1 MKLFLKPITLKEDTL
16 NEINSGNY
24 DVNLF
29 ISSIKSYL
37 SRANDLIYTKIESQ
51 NALELYQKLKPIYNI
66 KLNTN
71 DYLKAL
77 SKKYNKHYTNFITI
91 RDNDDNYF
99 AITTNKYAYLDES
112 TIDLNKFRN
121 LINREELIILNKEII
136 RDEYLDETNELFSY
150 FLEILKKE
158 LLVKNILF
166 DLKWYTKEV
175 MHQARTVADL
185 ANNKTNLELAEIGKM
200 YKNAL
205 DNCYNEGTITK
216 TKKISVPKH
225 RHRHKQNNK

>member
-1 MKLFLKPITLKEDTL
+1 MKLFIKTITLKEDTL
-16 NEINSGNY
+16 EEINRGNY
-24 DVNLF
+24 DVNNF
-29 ISSIKSYL
+29 IATINEYL
-37 SRANDLIYTKIESQ
+37 SRANDLIYTKIESL
-51 NALELYQKLKPIYNI
+51 NELELYQKIKPIYNI

-77 SKKYNKHYTNFITI
+77 SKKYNKHYTNLISI
-91 RDNDDNYF
+91 RVNEENYF
-99 AITTNKYAYLDES
+99 VLSTNKYAYLDES

-121 LINREELIILNKEII
+121 LINREELIILNKELI
-136 RDEYLDETNELFSY
+136 RNEYLDETNELFSY

-185 ANNKTNLELAEIGKM
+185 ANNEKNPELFEIGKM
-200 YKNAL
+200 YKKAL
-205 DNCYNEGTITK
+205 ANCYNEGTISK

-225 RHRHKQNNK
+225 RKNKRK

>member
-1 MKLFLKPITLKEDTL
+1 MKLILKPITLKEDTL
-16 NEINSGNY
+16 NEINIGNY

-29 ISSIKSYL
+29 ISSITSYL
-37 SRANDLIYTKIESQ
+37 EKANDLLYTKIESL

-91 RDNDDNYF
+91 RVNEDNYF
-99 AITTNKYAYLDES
+99 VLSTNKYAYLDES

-121 LINREELIILNKEII
+121 LINGEELIILNKELI
-136 RDEYLDETNELFSY
+136 RNEYLDESNELY
-150 FLEILKKE
+150 PYLLEILQKE
-158 LLVKNILF
+158 LQVKNILF

-175 MHQARTVADL
+175 MHQARRVADL
-185 ANNKTNLELAEIGKM
+185 ANNDKNPELAEIGKM
-200 YKNAL
+200 YKVAL
-205 DNCYNEGTITK
+205 DNCYNEGTISK

-225 RHRHKQNNK
+225 RKNKRN

>member
-1 MKLFLKPITLKEDTL
+1 MKLILKPITLKEDTL

-37 SRANDLIYTKIESQ
+37 EKANDLLYTKIESL

-91 RDNDDNYF
+91 RVNEDNYF
-99 AITTNKYAYLDES
+99 VLSTNKYAYLDES

-121 LINREELIILNKEII
+121 LINREELIILNKELI
-136 RDEYLDETNELFSY
+136 RNEYLDETNELFSY

-175 MHQARTVADL
+175 MHQARTVTDL
-185 ANNKTNLELAEIGKM
+185 ANNETNPELAEIGKM
-200 YKNAL
+200 YKIAL

-225 RHRHKQNNK
+225 RKTKRN

>member
-1 MKLFLKPITLKEDTL
+1 MKLILKPITLKEDTL
-16 NEINSGNY
+16 NEINIGNY

-29 ISSIKSYL
+29 ISSITSYL
-37 SRANDLIYTKIESQ
+37 EKANDLLYTKIESL

-91 RDNDDNYF
+91 RVNEDNYF
-99 AITTNKYAYLDES
+99 VLSTNKYAYLDES

-136 RDEYLDETNELFSY
+136 RNEYLDETNELFSY

-158 LLVKNILF
+158 LLVKKILF

-175 MHQARTVADL
+175 MHQARRVADL
-185 ANNKTNLELAEIGKM
+185 ANNDKNPELAEIGKM
-200 YKNAL
+200 YKVAL
-205 DNCYNEGTITK
+205 DNCYNEGTISK

-225 RHRHKQNNK
+225 RKIKRN

>member
-1 MKLFLKPITLKEDTL
+1 MKLILKPITLKEDTL

-37 SRANDLIYTKIESQ
+37 EKANDLLYTKIESLD
-51 NALELYQKLKPIYNI
+51 AFKLYQILKSIYNI
-66 KLNTN
+66 KINSS

-77 SKKYNKHYTNFITI
+77 SKKYNKHYTNFIAI
-91 RDNDDNYF
+91 RVNDDNYF
-99 AITTNKYAYLDES
+99 VITTNKYAYLDES

-121 LINREELIILNKEII
+121 LINREELIILNKELI
-136 RDEYLDETNELFSY
+136 RNEYLDETNELFSY

-175 MHQARTVADL
+175 MHQARIVADL
-185 ANNKTNLELAEIGKM
+185 ANNEKNPELFEIGKM
-200 YKNAL
+200 YKKAL
-205 DNCYNEGTITK
+205 ANCYNEGTISK

-225 RHRHKQNNK
+225 RKIKRN

>member
-1 MKLFLKPITLKEDTL
+1 MKLILKPITLKEDTL
-16 NEINSGNY
+16 NEINIGNY

-37 SRANDLIYTKIESQ
+37 EKANDLLYTKIESL

-91 RDNDDNYF
+91 RVNEDNYF
-99 AITTNKYAYLDES
+99 VLSTNKYAYLDES

-121 LINREELIILNKEII
+121 LINREELIILNKELIKN
-136 RDEYLDETNELFSY
+136 EYLDESNELFPY

-175 MHQARTVADL
+175 MHQARTVTDL
-185 ANNKTNLELAEIGKM
+185 ANNETNPELAEIGKM
-200 YKNAL
+200 YKIAL

-225 RHRHKQNNK
+225 RKTKRN

>member
-16 NEINSGNY
+16 EEINKGNY
-24 DVNLF
+24 DVNNF
-29 ISSIKSYL
+29 ISSINEYL
-37 SRANDLIYTKIESQ
+37 SRANDLIYTKIESL
-51 NALELYQKLKPIYNI
+51 NALELYQKLKPICNI

-91 RDNDDNYF
+91 RVNEDNYF
-99 AITTNKYAYLDES
+99 VLSTNKYAYLDES

-121 LINREELIILNKEII
+121 LINREELIILNKELI
-136 RDEYLDETNELFSY
+136 RNEYLDETNELFSY

-185 ANNKTNLELAEIGKM
+185 ANNEKNPELFEIGKM
-200 YKNAL
+200 YKKAL
-205 DNCYNEGTITK
+205 DNCYNEGTISK
-216 TKKISVPKH
+216 PKKISVPKH
-225 RHRHKQNNK
+225 RKIKRN

>member
-16 NEINSGNY
+16 EEINRGNY
-24 DVNLF
+24 DVNNY
-29 ISSIKSYL
+29 ISSIKGYL
-37 SRANDLIYTKIESQ
+37 SQANDLLYTKIESL
-51 NALELYQKLKPIYNI
+51 NELELYQKLQSIYNI

-77 SKKYNKHYTNFITI
+77 SKKYNKRYTNFITI
-91 RDNDDNYF
+91 KVNDDNYF
-99 AITTNKYAYLDES
+99 VLSTNKYAYLDES

-121 LINREELIILNKEII
+121 LTNREELIILNKELISN
-136 RDEYLDETNELFSY
+136 EYLDETNCLFPY

-175 MHQARTVADL
+175 MHQARTVTDL
-185 ANNKTNLELAEIGKM
+185 ANNETNPELAEIGKM
-200 YKNAL
+200 YKDAL
-205 DNCYNEGTITK
+205 ANCYNEGTISK

-225 RHRHKQNNK
+225 RKNKRN

>member
-1 MKLFLKPITLKEDTL
+1 MKLILKPITLKEDTL
-16 NEINSGNY
+16 NEINIGNY

-29 ISSIKSYL
+29 ISSITSYL
-37 SRANDLIYTKIESQ
+37 EKANDLLYTKIESL

-91 RDNDDNYF
+91 RVNEDNYF
-99 AITTNKYAYLDES
+99 VLSTNKYAYLDES

-121 LINREELIILNKEII
+121 LINREELIILNKELI
-136 RDEYLDETNELFSY
+136 RNEYLDESNELY
-150 FLEILKKE
+150 PYLLEILQKE
-158 LLVKNILF
+158 LQVKNILF

-175 MHQARTVADL
+175 MHQARRVADL
-185 ANNKTNLELAEIGKM
+185 ANNDKNPELAEIGKM
-200 YKNAL
+200 YKVAL
-205 DNCYNEGTITK
+205 DNCYNEGTISK

-225 RHRHKQNNK
+225 RKNKRN

>member
-1 MKLFLKPITLKEDTL
+1 MKLILKPITLKEDTL
-16 NEINSGNY
+16 NEINIGNY

-29 ISSIKSYL
+29 ISSIKSHL
-37 SRANDLIYTKIESQ
+37 EKANDLIYTKIESL

-91 RDNDDNYF
+91 RVNEDNYF
-99 AITTNKYAYLDES
+99 VLSTNKYAYLDES

-121 LINREELIILNKEII
+121 LINREELIILNKELI
-136 RDEYLDETNELFSY
+136 RNEYLDETNELFSY

-158 LLVKNILF
+158 LLVKNIIF

-175 MHQARTVADL
+175 MHQARRVADL
-185 ANNKTNLELAEIGKM
+185 ANNDKNPELAEIGKM
-200 YKNAL
+200 YKVAL
-205 DNCYNEGTITK
+205 DNCYNEGTISK

-225 RHRHKQNNK
+225 RKIKRN

>member
-1 MKLFLKPITLKEDTL
+1 MKLILKPITLKEDTL
-16 NEINSGNY
+16 NEINIGNY

-37 SRANDLIYTKIESQ
+37 EKANDLLYTKIESL

-91 RDNDDNYF
+91 RVNEDNYF
-99 AITTNKYAYLDES
+99 VLSTNKYAYLDES

-121 LINREELIILNKEII
+121 LINREELIILNKELI
-136 RDEYLDETNELFSY
+136 RNEYLDETNELFSY

-166 DLKWYTKEV
+166 DLKWYTKEI
-175 MHQARTVADL
+175 MHQAKIITDL
-185 ANNKTNLELAEIGKM
+185 ANNEKNPELFKIGKM
-200 YKNAL
+200 YKKTLA
-205 DNCYNEGTITK
+205 NCYNKGIISK

-225 RHRHKQNNK
+225 RKIKRN

>member
-16 NEINSGNY
+16 EEINRGNY
-24 DVNLF
+24 DVNNF
-29 ISSIKSYL
+29 ISSINEYL
-37 SRANDLIYTKIESQ
+37 SRANDLIYTKIESL
-51 NALELYQKLKPIYNI
+51 NELELYQNLKPIYNI

-91 RDNDDNYF
+91 RVNEDNYF
-99 AITTNKYAYLDES
+99 VLSTNKYAYLDES

-121 LINREELIILNKEII
+121 LINREELIILNKELI
-136 RDEYLDETNELFSY
+136 RNEYLDETNELFSY

-175 MHQARTVADL
+175 MHQAKIITDL
-185 ANNKTNLELAEIGKM
+185 AKNEKNPELFEIGKM
-200 YKNAL
+200 YKKAL
-205 DNCYNEGTITK
+205 DNCYNEGTISK

-225 RHRHKQNNK
+225 RKIKRN

>member
-121 LINREELIILNKEII
+121 LINREELIILIKEII
-136 RDEYLDETNELFSY
+136 RDEYLD
-150 FLEILKKE
+150 
-158 LLVKNILF
+158 
-166 DLKWYTKEV
+166 
-175 MHQARTVADL
+175 
-185 ANNKTNLELAEIGKM
+185 
-200 YKNAL
+200 
-205 DNCYNEGTITK
+205 
-216 TKKISVPKH
+216 
-225 RHRHKQNNK
+225 

>member
-16 NEINSGNY
+16 DEINRGNY
-24 DVNLF
+24 YVNNF
-29 ISSIKSYL
+29 ISSIKEYL
-37 SRANDLIYTKIESQ
+37 ERSNDLLNTKIESL
-51 NALELYQKLKPIYNI
+51 NELELYQKLKPIYNI

-91 RDNDDNYF
+91 KVNDDNYF
-99 AITTNKYAYLDES
+99 VLSTSKYAYLDES
-112 TIDLNKFRN
+112 IIDLNKFRN
-121 LINREELIILNKEII
+121 LINREELIILNKELIKN
-136 RDEYLDETNELFSY
+136 EYLDESNDIFPY

-175 MHQARTVADL
+175 MHQARTVTDL
-185 ANNKTNLELAEIGKM
+185 ATNETNPELAEIGKM
-200 YKNAL
+200 YKYAL
-205 DNCYNEGTITK
+205 ANCYNEGTITK
-216 TKKISVPKH
+216 NKKISVPKH
-225 RHRHKQNNK
+225 RKTKRN

>member
-1 MKLFLKPITLKEDTL
+1 MKLILKPITLKEDTL

-29 ISSIKSYL
+29 IPSIKSHL
-37 SRANDLIYTKIESQ
+37 EKANDLIYTKIESL
-51 NALELYQKLKPIYNI
+51 NELELYQKLKPIYNI

-91 RDNDDNYF
+91 RVNEDNYF
-99 AITTNKYAYLDES
+99 VLSTNKYAYLDES

-121 LINREELIILNKEII
+121 LINREELIILNKELI
-136 RDEYLDETNELFSY
+136 RNEYLDETNELFSY

-185 ANNKTNLELAEIGKM
+185 ANNEKNPELFEIGKM
-200 YKNAL
+200 YKKAL
-205 DNCYNEGTITK
+205 ANCYNEGTISK

-225 RHRHKQNNK
+225 RKNKRK

>member
-1 MKLFLKPITLKEDTL
+1 MKLILKPITLKEDTL

-29 ISSIKSYL
+29 ISSIKSHL
-37 SRANDLIYTKIESQ
+37 EKANDLIYTKIESQ

-91 RDNDDNYF
+91 RVNEDNYF
-99 AITTNKYAYLDES
+99 VLSTNKYAYLDES

-121 LINREELIILNKEII
+121 LINREELIILNKELI
-136 RDEYLDETNELFSY
+136 RNEYLDETNELFSY

-185 ANNKTNLELAEIGKM
+185 ANNEKNPELFEIGKM
-200 YKNAL
+200 YKKAL
-205 DNCYNEGTITK
+205 ANCYNEGIISK

-225 RHRHKQNNK
+225 RKNKRN

>member
-1 MKLFLKPITLKEDTL
+1 MKLILKPITLKEDTL

-24 DVNLF
+24 DVTNF
-29 ISSIKSYL
+29 ISSIKEYL
-37 SRANDLIYTKIESQ
+37 SQANNLLYTKIESL
-51 NALELYQKLKPIYNI
+51 NELELYQKLQSIYNI

-71 DYLKAL
+71 DYLKSL

-91 RDNDDNYF
+91 KVNDDNYF
-99 AITTNKYAYLDES
+99 VLSTNKYAYLDES

-121 LINREELIILNKEII
+121 LINREELIILNKELI
-136 RDEYLDETNELFSY
+136 RNEYLDETNELFSY

-185 ANNKTNLELAEIGKM
+185 ANNEKNPELFEIGKM
-200 YKNAL
+200 YKKAL
-205 DNCYNEGTITK
+205 DNCYNEGIISK

-225 RHRHKQNNK
+225 RKNKRK

>member
-1 MKLFLKPITLKEDTL
+1 MKLILKPITLKEDTL
-16 NEINSGNY
+16 NEINRGNY
-24 DVNLF
+24 DVNYF
-29 ISSIKSYL
+29 ISSIKAYL
-37 SRANDLIYTKIESQ
+37 EKSNDLLYTKIER
-51 NALELYQKLKPIYNI
+51 LDTFELYQILKPIYNI
-66 KLNTN
+66 KININ

-91 RDNDDNYF
+91 KVNDDNYF
-99 AITTNKYAYLDES
+99 VLSTSKYAYLDES

-121 LINREELIILNKEII
+121 LINREELIILNKELIKN
-136 RDEYLDETNELFSY
+136 EYLDESNELFPY

-175 MHQARTVADL
+175 MHQARTVTDL
-185 ANNKTNLELAEIGKM
+185 ANNETNLELAEIGKM
-200 YKNAL
+200 YKIAL

-216 TKKISVPKH
+216 IKKISVPKH
-225 RHRHKQNNK
+225 HKNKRK

>member
-1 MKLFLKPITLKEDTL
+1 MKLILKPITLKEDTL

-29 ISSIKSYL
+29 ISSIKSHL
-37 SRANDLIYTKIESQ
+37 EKANDLIYTKIESL
-51 NALELYQKLKPIYNI
+51 NELELYQKLKPIYNI

-91 RDNDDNYF
+91 RVNEDNYF
-99 AITTNKYAYLDES
+99 VLSTNKYAYLDES

-121 LINREELIILNKEII
+121 LINREELIILNKELI
-136 RDEYLDETNELFSY
+136 RNEYLDETNELFSY

-158 LLVKNILF
+158 LLVKNIIF

-175 MHQARTVADL
+175 MHQARRVADL
-185 ANNKTNLELAEIGKM
+185 ANNDKNPELAEIGKM
-200 YKNAL
+200 YKVAL
-205 DNCYNEGTITK
+205 DNCYNEGTISK

-225 RHRHKQNNK
+225 RKIKRN

>member
-1 MKLFLKPITLKEDTL
+1 MKLLLKPITLKEDTL
-16 NEINSGNY
+16 EEINRGNY

-29 ISSIKSYL
+29 ISLIKSYL
-37 SRANDLIYTKIESQ
+37 EKANDLLYTKIESLDE
-51 NALELYQKLKPIYNI
+51 LELYQILKPIYNI
-66 KLNTN
+66 KINSN

-91 RDNDDNYF
+91 RVNDDNYF

-112 TIDLNKFRN
+112 IIDLTKFRN
-121 LINREELIILNKEII
+121 LINREELILINKQLINNK
-136 RDEYLDETNELFSY
+136 YLYETNELFSY
-150 FLEILKKE
+150 FLEIIKKE

-175 MHQARTVADL
+175 MHQAKIITDL
-185 ANNKTNLELAEIGKM
+185 AKNEKNPELFEIGKM
-200 YKNAL
+200 YKKAL
-205 DNCYNEGTITK
+205 DNCYNEGIISK

-225 RHRHKQNNK
+225 RKNKRN

>member
-16 NEINSGNY
+16 EEINRGNY
-24 DVNLF
+24 DVNNF
-29 ISSIKSYL
+29 ISSINEYL
-37 SRANDLIYTKIESQ
+37 SGANDLIYTKIESL
-51 NALELYQKLKPIYNI
+51 NELELYQKLQSIYNI

-91 RDNDDNYF
+91 KVNDDNYF
-99 AITTNKYAYLDES
+99 VLTTSKYAYLDES

-121 LINREELIILNKEII
+121 LLNREELIILNKELIKN
-136 RDEYLDETNELFSY
+136 EYLDESNELFPY

-175 MHQARTVADL
+175 MHQARTVTDL
-185 ANNKTNLELAEIGKM
+185 ANNETNPELAEIGKM
-200 YKNAL
+200 YKIAL

-225 RHRHKQNNK
+225 RKTKRN

>member
-16 NEINSGNY
+16 EEINRGNY
-24 DVNLF
+24 DVNNF
-29 ISSIKSYL
+29 ISSINEYL
-37 SRANDLIYTKIESQ
+37 SRANDLIYTKIESL

-91 RDNDDNYF
+91 RVNEDNYF
-99 AITTNKYAYLDES
+99 VLSTNKYAYLDES

-121 LINREELIILNKEII
+121 LINREELIILNKELI
-136 RDEYLDETNELFSY
+136 RNEYLDETNELFSY

-185 ANNKTNLELAEIGKM
+185 ANNEKNPELFEIGKM
-200 YKNAL
+200 YKKAL
-205 DNCYNEGTITK
+205 ANCYNEGTISK
-216 TKKISVPKH
+216 TKKISVHKH
-225 RHRHKQNNK
+225 RKIKRN

>member
-1 MKLFLKPITLKEDTL
+1 MKLILKPITLKEDTL
-16 NEINSGNY
+16 EEINRGNY
-24 DVNLF
+24 DVNNF
-29 ISSIKSYL
+29 ISSINEYL
-37 SRANDLIYTKIESQ
+37 SRANDLIYTKIESL
-51 NALELYQKLKPIYNI
+51 NELELYQKLKPIYNI
-66 KLNTN
+66 ELNTN

-91 RDNDDNYF
+91 RVNEDNYF
-99 AITTNKYAYLDES
+99 VLSTNKYAYLDES

-121 LINREELIILNKEII
+121 LINREELIILNKEQI
-136 RDEYLDETNELFSY
+136 RNEYLDETNELFSY

-175 MHQARTVADL
+175 MHQAKIITDL
-185 ANNKTNLELAEIGKM
+185 AKDETNPELFEIGKM
-200 YKNAL
+200 YKKAL
-205 DNCYNEGTITK
+205 DNCYNEGTISK

-225 RHRHKQNNK
+225 RKNKRK

>member
-16 NEINSGNY
+16 EEINRGNY
-24 DVNLF
+24 DVNNF
-29 ISSIKSYL
+29 ISSINEYL
-37 SRANDLIYTKIESQ
+37 SQANDLLYTKIESL
-51 NALELYQKLKPIYNI
+51 NELELYQKLKPIYNI

-77 SKKYNKHYTNFITI
+77 SQKYNKHYTNFITI
-91 RDNDDNYF
+91 KVNDDNYF
-99 AITTNKYAYLDES
+99 VLSTSKYAYLDES

-121 LINREELIILNKEII
+121 LINREELIILNKELIKN
-136 RDEYLDETNELFSY
+136 EYLDESNELFPY

-175 MHQARTVADL
+175 MHQARTVTDL

-225 RHRHKQNNK
+225 RKIKRN

>member
-1 MKLFLKPITLKEDTL
+1 MKLILKPITLKEDTL

-24 DVNLF
+24 DVTNF
-29 ISSIKSYL
+29 ISSIKAYL
-37 SRANDLIYTKIESQ
+37 EKSNDLLYTKIESLD
-51 NALELYQKLKPIYNI
+51 AFELYQILKPIYNI
-66 KLNTN
+66 KINTN

-91 RDNDDNYF
+91 KVNEDNYF
-99 AITTNKYAYLDES
+99 ALSTSKYAYLDES

-121 LINREELIILNKEII
+121 LTNREELIILNKQLINN
-136 RDEYLDETNELFSY
+136 EYLDEANCLFPY
-150 FLEILKKE
+150 ILEILKKE
-158 LLVKNILF
+158 ILVKNILF

-175 MHQARTVADL
+175 MHQARSVTDL
-185 ANNKTNLELAEIGKM
+185 ANNVKNPELAEIGKM

-205 DNCYNEGTITK
+205 DNCYNEGTISK

-225 RHRHKQNNK
+225 RKNKRN

>member
-1 MKLFLKPITLKEDTL
+1 MKLLLKPITLKEDTL
-16 NEINSGNY
+16 EEINRGNY
-24 DVNLF
+24 DVNNF
-29 ISSIKSYL
+29 ILSINEYL
-37 SRANDLIYTKIESQ
+37 SRENDLIYTKIESL
-51 NALELYQKLKPIYNI
+51 NELELYQKLKPIYNI

-91 RDNDDNYF
+91 RVNEDNYF
-99 AITTNKYAYLDES
+99 AITTNKYTYLDES

-121 LINREELIILNKEII
+121 LINREELIILNKELI
-136 RDEYLDETNELFSY
+136 RNEYLDETNELFSY

-185 ANNKTNLELAEIGKM
+185 ANNEKNPELFKIGKM
-200 YKNAL
+200 YKKAL
-205 DNCYNEGTITK
+205 ANCYNEGIISK

-225 RHRHKQNNK
+225 RKIKRN

>member
-16 NEINSGNY
+16 EEINRGNY
-24 DVNLF
+24 DVNNF
-29 ISSIKSYL
+29 ISSINEYL
-37 SRANDLIYTKIESQ
+37 SRANDLIYTKIESL

-71 DYLKAL
+71 DYLKAI

-91 RDNDDNYF
+91 RVNEDNYF
-99 AITTNKYAYLDES
+99 VLSTNKYAYLDES

-121 LINREELIILNKEII
+121 LINREELIILNKELI
-136 RDEYLDETNELFSY
+136 RNEYLDETNELFSY

-185 ANNKTNLELAEIGKM
+185 ANNEKNPELFEIGKM
-200 YKNAL
+200 YKKAL
-205 DNCYNEGTITK
+205 ANCYNEGTISK
-216 TKKISVPKH
+216 TKKISVHKH
-225 RHRHKQNNK
+225 RKIKRN

>member
-1 MKLFLKPITLKEDTL
+1 MKLILKPITLKEDTL

-24 DVNLF
+24 DVNNF
-29 ISSIKSYL
+29 ISSINEYL
-37 SRANDLIYTKIESQ
+37 SRANDLIYTKIESL
-51 NALELYQKLKPIYNI
+51 NELELYQKLKPIYNI
-66 KLNTN
+66 KLNSN

-91 RDNDDNYF
+91 RVNDDNYF
-99 AITTNKYAYLDES
+99 DITTNKYAYLDES
-112 TIDLNKFRN
+112 IIDLTKFRN
-121 LINREELIILNKEII
+121 LINREELILINKQLINNK
-136 RDEYLDETNELFSY
+136 YLDETNELFSY

-175 MHQARTVADL
+175 MHQARRVADL
-185 ANNKTNLELAEIGKM
+185 ANNDKNPELAEIGKM
-200 YKNAL
+200 YKVAL
-205 DNCYNEGTITK
+205 DNCYNEGTISK

-225 RHRHKQNNK
+225 RKNKRN

>member
-1 MKLFLKPITLKEDTL
+1 MKLILKPITLKEDTL
-16 NEINSGNY
+16 NEINIGNY
-24 DVNLF
+24 DVNNF
-29 ISSIKSYL
+29 ISSINEYL
-37 SRANDLIYTKIESQ
+37 SRANDLIYTKIESL
-51 NALELYQKLKPIYNI
+51 NELELYQKLKPIYNI
-66 KLNTN
+66 KLNSN

-91 RDNDDNYF
+91 RVNDDNYF

-112 TIDLNKFRN
+112 IIDLTKFRN
-121 LINREELIILNKEII
+121 LINRKELILINKQLINNK
-136 RDEYLDETNELFSY
+136 YLDETNELFSY

-175 MHQARTVADL
+175 MHQARRVADL
-185 ANNKTNLELAEIGKM
+185 ANNDKNPELAEIGKM
-200 YKNAL
+200 YKVAL
-205 DNCYNEGTITK
+205 DNCYNEGTISK

-225 RHRHKQNNK
+225 RKNKRN

>member
-1 MKLFLKPITLKEDTL
+1 MKLILKPITLKEDTL
-16 NEINSGNY
+16 NEINIGNY

-29 ISSIKSYL
+29 ISSITSYL
-37 SRANDLIYTKIESQ
+37 EKANDLLYTKIESL

-91 RDNDDNYF
+91 RVNEDNYF
-99 AITTNKYAYLDES
+99 VLSTNKYAYLDES

-121 LINREELIILNKEII
+121 LINREELIILNKELI
-136 RDEYLDETNELFSY
+136 RNEYLDETNELFSY

-185 ANNKTNLELAEIGKM
+185 ANNEKNPELFEIGKM
-200 YKNAL
+200 YKKAL
-205 DNCYNEGTITK
+205 ANCYNEGTISK

-225 RHRHKQNNK
+225 RKIKRN

>member
-1 MKLFLKPITLKEDTL
+1 MKLILKPITLKEDTL

-29 ISSIKSYL
+29 ISSIKSHL
-37 SRANDLIYTKIESQ
+37 EKANDLIYTKIESL
-51 NALELYQKLKPIYNI
+51 NELELYQKLKPIYNI

-91 RDNDDNYF
+91 RVNEDNYF
-99 AITTNKYAYLDES
+99 VLSTNKYAYLDES

-121 LINREELIILNKEII
+121 LINREELIILNKELI
-136 RDEYLDETNELFSY
+136 RNEYLDETNELFSY

-175 MHQARTVADL
+175 MNQARTVADL
-185 ANNKTNLELAEIGKM
+185 ANNEKNPELFEIGKM
-200 YKNAL
+200 YKKAL
-205 DNCYNEGTITK
+205 ANCYNEGIISK

-225 RHRHKQNNK
+225 RKNKRN

>member
-16 NEINSGNY
+16 DEINRGNY
-24 DVNLF
+24 DVTNF
-29 ISSIKSYL
+29 ISSIKEYL
-37 SRANDLIYTKIESQ
+37 SKSNDLLYTKIESL
-51 NALELYQKLKPIYNI
+51 NEYELYQKLQPIYNI
-66 KLNTN
+66 KINSN

-91 RDNDDNYF
+91 KVNDDNYF
-99 AITTNKYAYLDES
+99 VLSTNKYAYLDES

-121 LINREELIILNKEII
+121 LINREELIILNKELI
-136 RDEYLDETNELFSY
+136 RNEYLDETNELFSY

-158 LLVKNILF
+158 LLVKNIIF

-175 MHQARTVADL
+175 MHQARRVADL
-185 ANNKTNLELAEIGKM
+185 ANNDKNPELAEIGKM
-200 YKNAL
+200 YKVAL
-205 DNCYNEGTITK
+205 DNCYNEGTISK

-225 RHRHKQNNK
+225 RKIKRN

>member
-16 NEINSGNY
+16 NDLYMGNY
-24 DVNLF
+24 DVTNF
-29 ISSIKSYL
+29 ISSIKEYL
-37 SRANDLIYTKIESQ
+37 SQANDLLYTKIESL
-51 NALELYQKLKPIYNI
+51 NELELYQKLKPIYNI

-91 RDNDDNYF
+91 KVNDDNYF
-99 AITTNKYAYLDES
+99 ALSTSKYAYLDES

-121 LINREELIILNKEII
+121 LINREELIILNKELIKN
-136 RDEYLDETNELFSY
+136 EYLDESNELFSY

-166 DLKWYTKEV
+166 DLKWYIKEV
-175 MHQARTVADL
+175 MHQARTVTDL
-185 ANNKTNLELAEIGKM
+185 ANNEKNPELAEIGKM

-225 RHRHKQNNK
+225 RHRHNQNNK

>member
-1 MKLFLKPITLKEDTL
+1 MKLLLKPIILKEDTL
-16 NEINSGNY
+16 EEINRGNY
-24 DVNLF
+24 DVNNF
-29 ISSIKSYL
+29 ISSINEYL
-37 SRANDLIYTKIESQ
+37 SRANDLLYTKIESL
-51 NALELYQKLKPIYNI
+51 NELELYQKLKPIYNI

-77 SKKYNKHYTNFITI
+77 SKKYNKHYTNFITM
-91 RDNDDNYF
+91 RVNEDNYF
-99 AITTNKYAYLDES
+99 VLSTNKYAYLDES

-185 ANNKTNLELAEIGKM
+185 ANNEKNPELFEIGKM
-200 YKNAL
+200 YKKAL
-205 DNCYNEGTITK
+205 ANCYNEGTISK

-225 RHRHKQNNK
+225 RKNKRN